1 MRLNFKLFNLGAF
14 VLAGLLWS
22 TSCTKDE
29 AVQPQDDSQIE
40 SRGLISGVVPNT
52 ALIGLSPNNELVNL
66 LSGPP
71 AQDLGVVPITGLRAD
86 EFVLA
91 IDTRPRT
98 KQLYGVTNFSTIYL
112 IDKVTGAAVPV
123 GLPFS
128 PAINGAMVGFDFSPV
143 DDVIRLITDASQCL
157 RISPVTGA
165 VTAVDVLLNPNQVP
179 INSVAFSSTVG
190 TQRSTLYDLDTNNG
204 NMYRQ
209 SSANGGTLTLVGPT
223 GFFSTGDGGFEIT
236 STNFAFTVQFGKSR
250 FPAGFGTSGFDDITQ
265 ESYRL
270 LNINLR
276 TGKATSYGKV
286 RPMIGLAV
294 N

>member
-14 VLAGLLWS
+14 ALAGLLLS
-22 TSCTKDE
+22 TGCADDE
-29 AVQPQDDSQIE
+29 ALQPQDDSQIE

-66 LSGPP
+66 MSGPP
-71 AQDLGVVPITGLRAD
+71 AQDLGVVPITGLRAE

-98 KQLYGVTNFSTIYL
+98 KQLYGVTNFSTIYV
-112 IDKVTGAAVPV
+112 IDKVSGAALPV
-123 GLPFS
+123 GASFS
-128 PAINGAMVGFDFSPV
+128 PVINGAMVGFDFSPV
-143 DDVIRLITDASQCL
+143 DDLIRLITDAGQCL

-179 INSVAFSSTVG
+179 INSVAFSTSLG

-223 GFFSTGDGGFEIT
+223 GFLFSGDGGFEIT
-236 STNFAFTVQFGKSR
+236 STNTAFTVQFGKSR
-250 FPAGFGTSGFDDITQ
+250 FPSGFGTTGFDDITQ
-265 ESYRL
+265 ESHRL

-276 TGKATSYGKV
+276 TGKATSFGKV